1 LAMGAGSARAR
12 EAAQRAQILSSTES
26 KMKQNDSWHEQAF
39 HAKLGRP
46 KWCRRLPPARFGAR
60 LFFKT
65 ATPRSTS
72 LHSNGPIVWAGF
84 GEGTV
89 APAMGSVF
97 DVVDVLRKGLMRQG
111 RDVHFLG
118 ANVAANVVRFHVK

>member
-1 LAMGAGSARAR
+1 
-12 EAAQRAQILSSTES
+12 
-26 KMKQNDSWHEQAF
+26 MKQNDSWHEQAF

-46 KWCRRLPPARFGAR
+46 KMDIGGCRPPGSAR
-60 LFFKT
+60 LFLKT

-72 LHSNGPIVWAGF
+72 LHSNGAIIGAGF
-84 GEGTV
+84 GEGAV

-118 ANVAANVVRFHVK
+118 ANVAANVVRFHGK